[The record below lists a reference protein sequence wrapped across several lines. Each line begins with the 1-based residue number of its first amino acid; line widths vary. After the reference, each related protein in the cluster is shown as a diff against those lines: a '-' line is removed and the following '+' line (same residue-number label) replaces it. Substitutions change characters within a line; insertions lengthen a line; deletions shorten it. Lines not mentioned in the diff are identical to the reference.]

1 MMNIGQRI
9 KQLRI
14 KNNLTLEELAS
25 RCELTK
31 GFLSQLERDL
41 TSPSIS
47 TLNDIVEALG
57 ISLAQFF
64 QEPKEEKIVFTQD
77 DYFVDEKEGST
88 VHWIVPNAQKNEME
102 PILLELPPSGTS
114 FELTPHDGEEFGY
127 VLLGKVILVDGDR
140 EYTIRKGQT
149 FYIKGS
155 YDHFLRN
162 DTASVAKVLWICTPP
177 IF

>member
-1 MMNIGQRI
+1 MNIGQRI

-57 ISLAQFF
+57 MSLAQFF
-64 QEPKEEKIVFTQD
+64 QEEKPEKIVFTQED
-77 DYFVDEKEGST
+77 FFIDEKEGTT
-88 VHWIVPNAQKNEME
+88 VTWIVPNAQKNEME
-102 PILLELPPSGTS
+102 PILLEIKPGQSS
-114 FELTPHDGEEFGY
+114 FTLTPHEGEEFGY
-127 VLLGKVILVDGDR
+127 LINGKLLLIDG
-140 EYTIRKGQT
+140 EKQYSIKKGQT

-155 YDHFLRN
+155 NDHYLKN
-162 DTASVAKVLWICTPP
+162 DGSVVAKVLWICTPP